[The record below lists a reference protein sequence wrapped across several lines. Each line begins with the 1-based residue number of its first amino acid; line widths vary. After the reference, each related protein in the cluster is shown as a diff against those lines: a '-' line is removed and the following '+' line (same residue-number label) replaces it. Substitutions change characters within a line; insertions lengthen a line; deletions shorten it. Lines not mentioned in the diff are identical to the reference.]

1 MQNTYFDENSNPI
14 SELISDDVYF
24 ILSKKGLINIKSVR
38 DFIIRRRFIS
48 LRANNISPGE
58 AIETVCKEYSYLQY
72 DTIRKIV
79 YNGK

>member
-24 ILSKKGLINIKSVR
+24 ILSKNRLINVKSVR

-48 LRANNISPGE
+48 LRTNNISPSE
-58 AIETVCKEYSYLQY
+58 AIETVCSEYSYLQY

-79 YNGK
+79 YQR